1 MWVTIIDGKRA
12 GISLKLDG
20 TTQVGREADNSLVL
34 DDERVSKHHAR
45 LTSAQGGV
53 ELVDLNST
61 NGTYVNGQR
70 VTGTVMVQPGDTI
83 RVGQTTLRVDSS
95 DPAIGN
101 HTVVG
106 AAPAAAPRPPAA
118 RSAPSAPP
126 SNVPG
131 GVPAPP
137 PGSSINVAKP
147 SRTPMVLGV
156 AVVAVIVLVIALV
169 VRRDGGGD
177 DTSALVDAVRDGT
190 VLITA
195 DIAGQLQGTGT
206 GWVLDASEG
215 LIVTNSHVINAG
227 TSFNVGTGS
236 ARRAATLVAAAPCED
251 LAILRVN
258 DRNGLRGLRLGSQD
272 NLRQGERV
280 IALGYP
286 VNASV
291 ADDLSVT
298 EGIVSIVRTR
308 FDQQALDVPRYPNV
322 IQTDAAINPG
332 NSGGPLFNTRR
343 EVIGVNSAG
352 ITLQGGRIIQGQ
364 GYAIGIDRV
373 KEIATDL
380 RAGRSH
386 AWLGMN
392 FEYATQDA
400 DFTSRGFRQPIPGAI
415 IVTSAVPLSPAA
427 NAGFGQQPVALVAID
442 GRALDGTLGSYCD
455 VVGSRR
461 AGDRATFTVVTTANT
476 TGEITVTFG

>member
-1 MWVTIIDGKRA
+1 
-12 GISLKLDG
+12 
-20 TTQVGREADNSLVL
+20 
-34 DDERVSKHHAR
+34 VSKHHAR
-45 LTSAQGGV
+45 LESTQSGV
-53 ELVDLNST
+53 QLVDLNST

-70 VTGTVMVQPGDTI
+70 VSGTVVVRPGDTI
-83 RVGQTTLRVDSS
+83 RLGSTTLRVDSS
-95 DPAIGN
+95 DPAVAGQ
-101 HTVVG
+101 TVVG
-106 AAPAAAPRPPAA
+106 IVPQAASRPTAATPPVPPAA
-118 RSAPSAPP
+118 QPRPSAPP

-131 GVPAPP
+131 AVPAPP
-137 PGSSINVAKP
+137 PGTSINVAKR
-147 SRTPMVLGV
+147 SRTPVVAGV
-156 AVVAVIVLVIALV
+156 ALVAVLVVVVALV
-169 VRRDGGGD
+169 VDRDGGDDG

-195 DIAGQLQGTGT
+195 DIGGQLQGTGT
-206 GWVLDASEG
+206 GWVLDADEG

-236 ARRAATLVAAAPCED
+236 ARRAASLVASAPCED

-258 DRNGLRGLRLGSQD
+258 DRNGLRELRLGSQD
-272 NLRQGERV
+272 GLRQGERV

-308 FDQQALDVPRYPNV
+308 FDQQAIDVPRYPNV

-332 NSGGPLFNTRR
+332 NSGGPLFNARR

-392 FEYATQDA
+392 LMYPTQNA
-400 DFTSRGFRQPIPGAI
+400 DFTSLGFRQPIPGAV
-415 IVTSAVPLSPAA
+415 IVTSAIPLSPAA
-427 NAGFGQQPVALVAID
+427 NAGFGQQPIALTAID
-442 GRALDGTLGSYCD
+442 GRPLDGTLGSYCD

-461 AGDRATFTVVTTANT
+461 AGDRAVLTVVTTDNR